1 MFGKFCKVLLAGST
15 PFVFWD
21 VPFENMYKLGW
32 VGQYLGE
39 MVGGHKLEHS
49 WRSQVGL
56 GWRSQV
62 GLGWT
67 VLRGNGWGR
76 LCGCRHL
83 LVFISPNT
91 FWWLFWGFDRGCGL
105 GSRTLYTLLCWVR
118 SSILVRLFPC
128 PLAPSGVHL
137 V

>member
-21 VPFENMYKLGW
+21 VLFENMYKLGW

-56 GWRSQV
+56 GW
-62 GLGWT
+62 T
-67 VLRGNGWGR
+67 IFRGNGWSSLMSHVRPKCRAGR
-76 LCGCRHL
+76 ALWVRFVLPCRV
-83 LVFISPNT
+83 VFVHAIWLPTPSGVHSAST
-91 FWWLFWGFDRGCGL
+91 FWWLIWESNCECGL
-105 GSRTLYTLLCWVR
+105 GSHMLQTLLV
-118 SSILVRLFPC
+118 
-128 PLAPSGVHL
+128 
-137 V
+137 